1 MAVRSDKNN
10 IPYTFSSEIQAC
22 IHDTEKNMELIYTSQ
37 YKQFK
42 PYCEKLLMHA
52 IEEQSDY
59 LFALAYYYY
68 AQYFATDNDYINT
81 ISSALEGIKYQQKVQ
96 LNELIARSYNILG
109 VYTQSAGDV
118 TKSVEYLLTGVD
130 FCNLHHL
137 DYAHC
142 MLAGNLA
149 DIFHRTSNFDRAL
162 HYYDESE
169 YYYNKCYSDSNIS
182 SYNTIICLYCNKC
195 YCLLSINRIDEVKEF
210 TEKLSQIIKSARE
223 SNQIIPEFVVNTY
236 YATYYH
242 NIGNSEKRD
251 FYLELAKKYF
261 HSLNSYIHLMED
273 IKAYLKLYKE
283 LGYFDELIS
292 ILESYILKCEQDQAP
307 FHISSFFLSERL
319 ACARQLNDM
328 DTYLLYAQKFFDA
341 FQNDQTKNS
350 DATLRAEETHRE
362 YNRIQKQQYEMHLL
376 NEKLLVQS
384 QHDTL
389 TALPNRSYL
398 NSYAEET
405 LAAACKN
412 QVAFGIE
419 ILDIDH
425 FKHINDTYGHMAGDK
440 YLTSLADQLQH
451 ITEEFSDV
459 FAARYGGDEFV
470 IVYYNK
476 SIDEINEIMARLKKH
491 VSTIKLPEI
500 GPVGVDSLSLSQG
513 CCNMIP
519 NPANRIWDFL
529 STADITLYDVKM
541 NGRNGFLVRDSFHN
555 AI

>member
-1 MAVRSDKNN
+1 MAVNSSKDN
-10 IPYTFSSEIQAC
+10 ISHTFSPEIQAC
-22 IHDTEKNMELIYTSQ
+22 IQDAEKNMELVYTSH

-42 PYCEKLLMHA
+42 PYCEKILSYA
-52 IEEQSDY
+52 IDEQSDY
-59 LFALAYYYY
+59 LFALAYYYFM
-68 AQYFATDNDYINT
+68 QYFATDNDYINT

-109 VYTQSAGDV
+109 IYTESAGDV
-118 TKSVEYLLTGVD
+118 TMSVEYLLTGID

-142 MLAGNLA
+142 LLASNLA
-149 DIFHRTSNFDRAL
+149 DIFHRASNFDRAL

-169 YYYNKCYSDSNIS
+169 YYYNRCHSDTDIS
-182 SYNTIICLYCNKC
+182 SYNTIICLYCNRC
-195 YCLLSINRIDEVKEF
+195 YCLLSINKIEEVRVF
-210 TEKLSQIIKSARE
+210 TEKLSQIIASARE
-223 SNQIIPEFVVNTY
+223 SNQIIPEFVINTY
-236 YATYYH
+236 FATYY
-242 NIGNSEKRD
+242 NYIRDNDKRD
-251 FYLELAKKYF
+251 FYLGLAKKEF
-261 HSLNSYIHLMED
+261 ETSKNYINFMDD
-273 IKAYLKLYKE
+273 IKIYLKLYKE
-283 LGYFDELIS
+283 LGYYDELIS
-292 ILESYILKCEQDQAP
+292 ILETFILRCEQDQAP
-307 FHISSFFLSERL
+307 FHISSFFLNERL
-319 ACARQLNDM
+319 ACARQLNDI
-328 DTYLLYAQKFFDA
+328 DTYLIYAQKFIDA
-341 FQNDQTKNS
+341 FQNDQTKNY

-362 YNRIQKQQYEMHLL
+362 YNRIQKQQYEMTLL

-405 LAAACKN
+405 LSAAFKN
-412 QVAFGIE
+412 QVPFGIE

-440 YLTSLADQLQH
+440 YLTALSDQLQR
-451 ITEEFSDV
+451 ITEEYSDV
-459 FAARYGGDEFV
+459 FVARYGGDEFV
-470 IVYYNK
+470 IIYYNK
-476 SIDEINEIMARLKKH
+476 NIAEINQIMEKLQKY
-491 VSTIKLPEI
+491 VSSIKLPEI
-500 GPVGVDSLSLSQG
+500 GLVGVDYLTLSQG